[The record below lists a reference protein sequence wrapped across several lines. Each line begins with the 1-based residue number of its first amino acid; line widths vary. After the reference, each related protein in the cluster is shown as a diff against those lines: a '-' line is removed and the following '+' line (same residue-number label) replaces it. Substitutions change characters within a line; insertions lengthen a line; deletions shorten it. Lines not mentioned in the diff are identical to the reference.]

1 MAEEIAQLKQLQAGI
16 NAAFKSLFKATD
28 EGPTNGKAIAAAKGQ
43 IATMAQ
49 MTFGA
54 VLGPAFSIISLSS
67 QVGLRIEVDNL
78 ESKLTSLQANC
89 IFCSAN
95 CIGSETL
102 RDNRQVHEPG

>member
-16 NAAFKSLFKATD
+16 NAAFHGLFEAT
-28 EGPTNGKAIAAAKGQ
+28 EESPNNGKAIAAAKGK

-54 VLGPAFSIISLSS
+54 VLGPAFSIISLST
-67 QVGLRIEVDNL
+67 QVSLRVDVDNL
-78 ESKLTSLQANC
+78 ESKLTSPQANC
-89 IFCSAN
+89 ICCSAN

-102 RDNRQVHEPG
+102 